1 MTRVRTA
8 STPDGRR
15 LEVSHVLGVPAADAW
30 EALVDTTQWPEWSPL
45 VNGVEATDRRLRT
58 DTTGR
63 IRVPG
68 VWLPFRITSCT
79 TRRWTWRVTGIPAAG
94 HRVDDLGEQRC
105 RVAFELPLHGSGY
118 VPVCL
123 RALENLEALL
133 EAADAPAR

>member
-8 STPDGRR
+8 TTPDGRR
-15 LEVSHVLGVPAADAW
+15 LEVSHVLSVPAAEAW
-30 EALVDTTQWPEWSPL
+30 DALVDTTRWPEWSPL
-45 VNGVEATDRRLRT
+45 VNGVEATDRRLRS

-68 VWLPFRITSCT
+68 AWLPFRVTSCT
-79 TRRWTWRVTGIPAAG
+79 ERRWTWRVTGIPAAG
-94 HRVDDLGEQRC
+94 HRVDDLGERRC
-105 RVAFELPLHGSGY
+105 RIVLELPLHAAGS

-133 EAADAPAR
+133 EPADASVR